1 VPIKTLNRLFV
12 ALAISS
18 VGVFP
23 LGQSFAGATRTI
35 EEAANS
41 LLTEAL
47 ASLNLQIT
55 NQELLLELSYEIQYA
70 LDTEII
76 EQITIDDL
84 DVEVLIDEI
93 PDEELFE
100 EEDDSE
106 SPDTKAPPRDSAQ
119 LSVELTTRLRNR
131 FTQRLAEQV
140 KYWEIIATD
149 WATASELTT
158 QEFEKC
164 ITAATTDEES
174 DTCYFNELQQLQI
187 YYAQELANSYSLRLS
202 SATSLGPEIVAM
214 LQQSFDRAKDMIQE
228 ILSFLNAE
236 ELALL
241 GFTSATLGDIA
252 KRLDDSSLAPLSSEP
267 PYSNQQNGG
276 NP

>member
-1 VPIKTLNRLFV
+1 M
-12 ALAISS
+12 
-18 VGVFP
+18 FP
-23 LGQSFAGATRTI
+23 LGQSFAGATRSI

-55 NQELLLELSYEIQYA
+55 NQELLLELSYEIQYS
-70 LDTEII
+70 LDTGII
-76 EQITIDDL
+76 EQTTIDEL
-84 DVEVLIDEI
+84 DIEVLNEEI

-100 EEDDSE
+100 DEDEIESSDTATTPGDLAPLSE
-106 SPDTKAPPRDSAQ
+106 
-119 LSVELTTRLRNR
+119 ELTTRLRNR
-131 FTQRLAEQV
+131 FTQRLAAQV

-149 WATASELTT
+149 WATASELAT

-164 ITAATTDEES
+164 ITAATSDEES

-187 YYAQELANSYSLRLS
+187 YYAQQLANNYALRLS
-202 SATSLGPEIVAM
+202 SANNIGPEIAAM
-214 LQQSFDRAKDMIQE
+214 LKESFEKAKVLIQE
-228 ILSFLNAE
+228 TLSFLNAE
-236 ELALL
+236 ELAAL

-252 KRLDDSSLAPLSSEP
+252 QKLDDSALAPPQSEP